1 MYVYT
6 ILCYTYILY
15 TLNIYIYIN
24 IYNKHIYM
32 LYNTL
37 HIYTCILQT
46 KRDPNKYISVEVMNE
61 MGLGKL
67 VQQCDARVAAAAGM
81 CIKYV
86 HMYTNIVYVK
96 PR

>member
-1 MYVYT
+1 
-6 ILCYTYILY
+6 
-15 TLNIYIYIN
+15 
-24 IYNKHIYM
+24 M

-81 CIKYV
+81 CVIYDCILYCAV
-86 HMYTNIVYVK
+86 LYTIAL
-96 PR
+96 